1 MEKRKKIVRVIC
13 LILAVLMVGTIVG
26 PLFSTAFADETPS
39 EKLERLRKEKAAI
52 EQNIEA
58 NKNDV
63 SKAQQLKQY
72 YQMQANNIAAQIEA
86 QKEDIAGCEANLD
99 AKQKELTVQMG
110 KVEQSELNFKARLK
124 GMYEMSRQS
133 PLATLFGLEDFSQM
147 LSYTEYLQRISV
159 SDTEL
164 IAELEAQQAELER
177 QAAEIQTQLDEL
189 KAKEAE
195 LEQMAADYAVSIQNA
210 QAQADEAA
218 AQAAAQELALADKQ
232 KEYDAAEAEWRAW
245 AASSTNETYAN
256 GEFQWPIPG
265 FYSLSSDYGDT
276 PMIYGRP
283 DTHRGMDI
291 PAPAGTPIYAAADG
305 VVSTNNHWT
314 YGVSVKISHSPS
326 LATIYGHM
334 TSRAA
339 GIADGVVVAKG
350 QIIGYVGST
359 GNSTGNHL
367 HFEVDVNGAP
377 TDARPYLDPACVS
390 RLVRKY

>member
-1 MEKRKKIVRVIC
+1 MEKRTKLVRIVCI
-13 LILAVLMVGTIVG
+13 ILAVLMVGTIVG

-39 EKLERLRKEKAAI
+39 EKLERLRKEKAQI
-52 EQNIEA
+52 EENIEA
-58 NKNDV
+58 NKNDQ

-86 QKEDIAGCEANLD
+86 QKEDIAACEATLS
-99 AKQKELTVQMG
+99 AKQDELTTQMG

-133 PLATLFGLEDFSQM
+133 PLATLFGLADFSQM
-147 LSYTEYLQRISV
+147 LTYTEYLQRISV

-164 IAELEAQQAELER
+164 IADLEAQQAELER

-189 KAKEAE
+189 NAKEAE
-195 LEQMAADYAVSIQNA
+195 LEQMAADYAVSIQAA

-218 AQAAAQELALADKQ
+218 AQAQAQEAALADKQ

-256 GEFQWPIPG
+256 GDFQWPIPG
-265 FYSLSSDYGDT
+265 YYSLSSDYGVT
-276 PMIYGRP
+276 RVIYGRP
-283 DTHRGMDI
+283 DVHRGMDI

-314 YGVSVKISHSPS
+314 YGISVKISHSPS

-339 GIADGVVVAKG
+339 GIADGVMVAKG
-350 QIIGYVGST
+350 QVIGYVGST

-367 HFEVDVNGAP
+367 HFEVNVNGSP
-377 TDARPYLDPACVS
+377 TSARPYLDQACVA
-390 RLVRKY
+390 RLVNKY

>member
-1 MEKRKKIVRVIC
+1 MEKRKKLVRIIC

-26 PLFSTAFADETPS
+26 PLFSTAFADETPA
-39 EKLERLRKEKAAI
+39 EKKERLRQELTAI

-58 NKNDV
+58 NKNDA

-86 QKEDIAGCEANLD
+86 QKEDIANCETDLTT
-99 AKQKELTVQMG
+99 KQDELSVQMG

-159 SDTEL
+159 SDTDL

-189 KAKEAE
+189 NAKEAE
-195 LEQMAADYAVSIQNA
+195 LEQLAADYAASIQAA
-210 QAQADEAA
+210 QIQADEAA
-218 AQAAAQELALADKQ
+218 AAAEAQELARADKQ
-232 KEYDAAEAEWRAW
+232 KEYDAAVAEWIAW
-245 AASSTNETYAN
+245 TTSSTNETYAN
-256 GEFQWPIPG
+256 GDFQWPIPG
-265 FYSLSSDYGDT
+265 YYSLSSDYGVT
-276 PMIYGRP
+276 RTIYGRT
-283 DTHRGMDI
+283 DVHRGMDI

-314 YGVSVKISHSPS
+314 YGTSVKISHSPS

-339 GIADGVVVAKG
+339 GITDGAVVTKG
-350 QIIGYVGST
+350 QVIGYVGST

-367 HFEVDVNGAP
+367 HFEVNVNGNP
-377 TDARPYLDPACVS
+377 TSARPYLDPACVA
-390 RLVRKY
+390 RLVNKY